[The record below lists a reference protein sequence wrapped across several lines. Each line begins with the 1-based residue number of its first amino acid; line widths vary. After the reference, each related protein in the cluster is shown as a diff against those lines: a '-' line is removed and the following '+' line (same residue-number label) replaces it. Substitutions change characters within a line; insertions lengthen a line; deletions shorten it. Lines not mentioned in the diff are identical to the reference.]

1 VLSATHLTVCKTIVD
16 RPKDWID
23 IEAMITLG
31 THIDSAEA
39 LRWVG
44 RIAGDE
50 DPRFD
55 RLAALLSTSG
65 RPGR

>member
-1 VLSATHLTVCKTIVD
+1 MLSATHLTACKVVGN
-16 RPKDWID
+16 RSKDWID
-23 IEAMITLG
+23 IETMLTLG
-31 THIDSAEA
+31 THIDAAEV

-55 RLAALLSTSG
+55 RIAALLATNS
-65 RPGR
+65 